1 MHFYSRAAAGERH
14 GSVSEADSDEE
25 NEEGDYTV
33 YECPGLAPVSKIFIL
48 NKILM
53 ELKIVLYLR
62 FLSLY
67 NCHVCPSFL
76 CPPIV
81 PTNLTNLLLATFLA
95 FIRLSVMAMRVL
107 VLIFITLV
115 KIKIKQQN
123 SCCLKI

>member
-1 MHFYSRAAAGERH
+1 MLLVSYNFYNLICKKPNLPD
-14 GSVSEADSDEE
+14 V
-25 NEEGDYTV
+25 
-33 YECPGLAPVSKIFIL
+33 
-48 NKILM
+48 
-53 ELKIVLYLR
+53 YLR

-95 FIRLSVMAMRVL
+95 FIRLSVMAVRVL

>member
-53 ELKIVLYLR
+53 ELKIIWNITCEITFRDLILLITQELR
-62 FLSLY
+62 RESDLMISALG
-67 NCHVCPSFL
+67 PD
-76 CPPIV
+76 
-81 PTNLTNLLLATFLA
+81 
-95 FIRLSVMAMRVL
+95 
-107 VLIFITLV
+107 
-115 KIKIKQQN
+115 
-123 SCCLKI
+123 

>member
-53 ELKIVLYLR
+53 ELKIVSVPR
-62 FLSLY
+62 RPWRAP
-67 NCHVCPSFL
+67 VCEINEALF
-76 CPPIV
+76 
-81 PTNLTNLLLATFLA
+81 
-95 FIRLSVMAMRVL
+95 
-107 VLIFITLV
+107 
-115 KIKIKQQN
+115 
-123 SCCLKI
+123 